1 MLILAWEAS
10 FETIF
15 SMFKRLFSF
24 FSKKKT
30 EEQAS
35 AHSAIEKSQSSTPVS
50 VKAPHKE
57 RGVGIDR
64 ETRTGSTGT
73 FFGLIARNNSH
84 RGLRKGSKVYV
95 RQILDDDRIRVR
107 GTAPSGKKI
116 TLTVHRKAMKD
127 YGPEL
132 IPEHVEKHYKEDSM
146 FKEEHE
152 ALMKAEVLNKR

>member
-1 MLILAWEAS
+1 
-10 FETIF
+10 
-15 SMFKRLFSF
+15 MFKKLFPF
-24 FSKKKT
+24 LFKKKT
-30 EEQAS
+30 DEQAS
-35 AHSAIEKSQSSTPVS
+35 APQARGKSQSSAPAST
-50 VKAPHKE
+50 KAPS
-57 RGVGIDR
+57 RGRG
-64 ETRTGSTGT
+64 TGSDGDTRPATTGT
-73 FFGLIARNNSH
+73 LFGLIARNKSH

-95 RQILDDDRIRVR
+95 RQIFDDDRIRVR
-107 GTAPSGKKI
+107 GTAPNGKKV